1 MAFPNL
7 KVIYFISGAT
17 PTAVEAAK
25 IARLEKTFRTVVVRR
40 GDVVAD
46 TKYGTALEACDY
58 VAGTLIPSAYT
69 DVKTTISVP
78 NEFGCDQLKVWPSAA
93 GPDASD
99 GDVIQMSAVAATIS
113 ATTGLAVQTDVTT
126 DCVWTSS
133 DTNKAT
139 IVSGTG
145 VLTAVAAGATTI
157 TATYTTATQVTGG
170 AIEADDDIYTKA
182 DHGYVT
188 GDDVKLVS
196 LTNGTGLTAGTTYY
210 FHRIDD
216 DTGYLCAT
224 FADAVAGTAVNV
236 TVDAS
241 SVVLVRAPQTATATV
256 TVVA

>member
-1 MAFPNL
+1 MAFPDL
-7 KVIYFISGAT
+7 KVIYFTSGGT
-17 PTAVEAAK
+17 PTAFEAAQ

-46 TKYGTALEACDY
+46 TKYGTALEAADY

-69 DVKTTISVP
+69 DVETTISVP

-99 GDVIQMSAVAATIS
+99 GDVIQMTAVAATIS
-113 ATTGLAVQTDVTT
+113 ATTGLAIQTDVTT
-126 DCVWTSS
+126 SCVWTSS

-157 TATYTTATQVTGG
+157 TATYTTGTSVTGG
-170 AIEADDDIYTKA
+170 AIEADDEIYTKA
-182 DHGYVT
+182 DHGFVT

-196 LTNGTGLTAGTTYY
+196 LSGGTGLTAGTTYY
-210 FHRIDD
+210 FHRLTDN
-216 DTGYLCAT
+216 TGYLCSS
-224 FADAVAGTAVNV
+224 FANAVAGTPVAVSA
-236 TVDAS
+236 DGS
-241 SVVLVRAPQTATATV
+241 SVVLVRAPQTATAVV

>member
-1 MAFPNL
+1 MAFPDL

-17 PTAVEAAK
+17 ATAFEAAQ

-69 DVKTTISVP
+69 DVKSTISVP
-78 NEFGCDQLKVWPSAA
+78 NEFGSDQLKVWPSAA

-113 ATTGLAVQTDVTT
+113 ATTGLAIQTDVTT
-126 DCVWTSS
+126 SCVWTSS
-133 DTNKAT
+133 DTGKAT

-170 AIEADDDIYTKA
+170 AIEADNEVYTKSG
-182 DHGYVT
+182 HGYVT
-188 GDDVKLVS
+188 GDDVRLVS
-196 LTNGTGLTAGTTYY
+196 LTGGTGLTAGTTYY
-210 FHRIDD
+210 FRRLSA

-224 FADAVAGTAVNV
+224 FADAIAGTPVAVSL
-236 TVDAS
+236 DAS
-241 SVVLVRAPQTATATV
+241 SVVLVRAPQTATAVV